1 MIDFLWSLSAFVV
14 ALGIL
19 VAVHEWGHF
28 FVARRCGVHVI
39 RFSIGFGKPLW
50 RRTDKQGTEYVIA
63 AIPLGG
69 YVRML
74 DERVDNVPANKSHQ
88 AFNQQSVGKRMAI
101 IAAGPAV
108 NFVFAIFAF
117 WLMFMIGVL
126 TFKPLVGD
134 VTNDSIA
141 ANAGLQPMDQIVAV
155 GDRQTPDWPAVTLEL
170 MSYIGESNL
179 PVTLLRA
186 NGVTQQVNLD
196 TTYWQFDPDQQSAID
211 SLGMSVFRPSAT
223 LKIANVGE
231 NTPASV
237 AGLMQGDIITKVST
251 TPVESWQEAVDVITE
266 NPGNAISITVQ
277 RDNQEKVVVATL
289 AAVETDRGTR
299 GYLGVAP
306 ESEPWPDGVVF
317 IHQYGMIAALSNA
330 LDQTWRFTIVSL
342 EMIGKLFT
350 GDVSVKSLSG
360 PISIAQGAGTSAEY
374 GIVQFLKFLAIISVS
389 LGIINLLPIPM
400 LDGGHLMYFI
410 VEWLTG
416 KPVPESVQ
424 EIGFRIGGML
434 LLMLMGIALFND
446 ITRLG

>member
-1 MIDFLWSLSAFVV
+1 MIDFLWSLSAFIV

-28 FVARRCGVHVI
+28 IVARRCGVHVI

-50 RRTDKQGTEYVIA
+50 RRTDKHGTEYVIA

-74 DERVDNVPANKSHQ
+74 DERVDNVPANKSQQ
-88 AFNQQSVGKRMAI
+88 AFNQKSVGKRMAI

-108 NFVFAIFAF
+108 NFIFAVFAF

-126 TFKPLVGD
+126 TFKPLVGEVD
-134 VTNDSIA
+134 SNSIA
-141 ANAGLQPMDQIVAV
+141 ADAGLKPMDQILSV
-155 GDRQTPDWPAVTLEL
+155 GGRETPDWPAVTLEL
-170 MSYIGESNL
+170 MSYIGEPAV
-179 PVTLLRA
+179 PVSVLGS
-186 NGVTQQVNLD
+186 NGVTQSLTLN
-196 TTYWQFDPDQQSAID
+196 TEYWQFDPDQQSAID

-223 LKIANVGE
+223 LRIANVGE
-231 NTPASV
+231 GTPAAL
-237 AGLMQGDIITKVST
+237 AGLLVGDTITKVATTPVYSWREAVDIIT
-251 TPVESWQEAVDVITE
+251 A
-266 NPGNAISITVQ
+266 NPGNAVSITVA
-277 RDNQEKVVVATL
+277 REGQEKVVVATL
-289 AAVETDRGTR
+289 SSVETEQGTR

-330 LDQTWRFTIVSL
+330 LDQTWRFTVVSL

-416 KPVPESVQ
+416 KPVPENVQ
-424 EIGFRIGGML
+424 EIGFRIGGMM